1 MSSFRWGVSAR
12 ALTFALGTAILTG
25 APVQAQQRIVVASG
39 ATDTAPK
46 TVGGT
51 DTVTVQS
58 NGTLSASTN
67 PAINW
72 STSST
77 DLRIT
82 NAGIIRSTANGGR
95 AINASGANTVRTIT
109 LVNSARALIESQD
122 DAFRINVAPTGGTIR
137 VDNFGTIRTTNGSQA
152 LDFDAITGGATVI
165 INNYAGAT
173 LSSVGQDAI
182 RPGQGAI
189 VTNAGLIR
197 SDGAAN
203 NNYDGIDWQQK
214 SGTVVNQASGVISG
228 LRHGITSDID
238 VNITNDGTII
248 GRNGSG
254 IGSDGTG
261 TVVNRGTITGQWDG
275 VATNVDGDGVDI
287 DFIGSVTNSGTI
299 QGLSATGVDS
309 GGRPN
314 SAEGIAMG
322 GGTIVNTATGTIF
335 GAGNAVLINHDTN
348 AGGVADG
355 ATMITNAGTIR
366 ATTGRAIQFV
376 GAFADT
382 ITNSGTI
389 TGGTAGAIDMGDGN
403 DTLNLL
409 TGSAITGTVDGGAG
423 NDRITLGG
431 TGAGSLAGAV
441 NFESL
446 AVNTGSWTLTA
457 PSTFANGITIAVPA
471 TLTGN
476 STTLTGGI
484 ANAGTLV
491 FQQAADGSFA
501 GTLSGTGALVKT
513 GAGTLTI
520 GSQTGFT
527 GPTAI
532 NAGRLILAGTLP
544 SAVTVAS
551 GAALGGTGTVAA
563 LAVASG
569 GTVAPGP
576 GIGTITVTGNLTQA
590 SGSIYAADTTAA
602 GLSDRIAVS
611 GTATIAS
618 GAQLAVTRGTGTYGI
633 GQRYTLLTA
642 AGGVSGTYTLVQTA
656 SGGTEF
662 RLAQTGTGVFV
673 DVART
678 AASLT
683 PLAATRNQ
691 TAVAPALAALGVG
704 NSAYAALTLIPSD
717 DVVRAGFDALSGEA
731 HASLRT
737 TMLKDAQGAEDAVRS
752 RLLSPTTGS
761 GIWAQALGRGGE
773 DEGGVGTASVERH
786 GWGGVGGVDVA
797 LDDQARVGLAG
808 GYTRTKI
815 GIDARDSFGQVEST
829 HALAYAGGTLG
840 PVALRTGAGYA
851 WTKTDLTRGVV
862 FPGYAARMTSNYDG
876 DVLHGFAEIG
886 LPHAMFG
893 ATVEPFAGVEAYR
906 VHTDAF
912 IETGGSAALSGE
924 ARTETFTLSTL
935 GIRGQTPI
943 IEGLSAGSR
952 IGWQHAFG
960 DASADARSRFA
971 GASVPFVVTGTTLS
985 RDAAVVALDLA
996 WMPTQAITVTSG
1008 YSGSIGDR
1016 GDDSVFRI
1024 ALAFGF

>member
-1 MSSFRWGVSAR
+1 MSSFRWGVSAQ
-12 ALTFALGTAILTG
+12 ALTCALGAVVLAS
-25 APVQAQQRIVVASG
+25 APAQAQQRIVVASG
-39 ATDTAPK
+39 TTDTAPK

-51 DTVTVQS
+51 DTATVQA
-58 NGTLSASTN
+58 NGTLATTTN

-82 NAGIIRSTANGGR
+82 NSGIIRSTANGGR
-95 AINASGANTVRTIT
+95 AINASGANNARTVT
-109 LVNSARALIESQD
+109 LVNNVGALIESQD

-137 VDNFGTIRTTNGSQA
+137 IDNFGTIRTTSSGQA
-152 LDFDAITGGATVI
+152 LDFDAVAGGATVI

-173 LSSVGQDAI
+173 LSSVGQDGI

-214 SGTVVNQASGVISG
+214 SGTVINQTTGVISG
-228 LRHGITSDID
+228 LRHGITSDVD
-238 VNITNDGTII
+238 VNVTNDGAIT

-275 VATNVDGDGVDI
+275 VATNGDGDGVDI

-322 GGTIVNTATGTIF
+322 GGTIVNSGVIF
-335 GAGNAVLINHDTN
+335 GAGNAILINHDTN
-348 AGGVADG
+348 VGGVADG
-355 ATMITNAGTIR
+355 ATRITNTGTIR

-376 GAFADT
+376 GNFADT
-382 ITNSGTI
+382 ITTSGTI

-403 DTLNLL
+403 DILNIQS
-409 TGSAITGTVDGGAG
+409 GSVISRTVDGGAG
-423 NDRITLGG
+423 NDRINLGG
-431 TGAGSLAGAV
+431 TGAGNFAGAV
-441 NFESL
+441 NFETL
-446 AVNTGSWTLTA
+446 AVNTGNWTLTA
-457 PSTFANGITIAVPA
+457 PSTFANGITIAAPA
-471 TLTGN
+471 ALTGN
-476 STTLTGGI
+476 IMTLTGGI
-484 ANAGTLV
+484 ANAGTVV
-491 FQQAADGSFA
+491 FQQATDGSFV
-501 GTLSGTGALVKT
+501 GTLSGTGALIKM
-513 GAGTLTI
+513 GAGALTI

-527 GPTAI
+527 GPTAV
-532 NAGRLILAGTLP
+532 NAGRLVLAGSLP
-544 SAVTVAS
+544 SAVTVAN
-551 GAALGGTGTVAA
+551 GATLGGAGTIAALTVAR
-563 LAVASG
+563 G
-569 GTVAPGP
+569 GNVAPGT
-576 GIGTITVTGNLTQA
+576 GVGTIAVTGNFAQA

-602 GLSDRIAVS
+602 GLSDRITVG

-642 AGGVSGTYTLVQTA
+642 TGGASGTYTLVQTA

-662 RLAQTGTGVFV
+662 RLAQTETGVFV

-678 AASLT
+678 AASL
-683 PLAATRNQ
+683 PSIAATRNQ
-691 TAVAPALAALGVG
+691 VTVAPALAALGVG
-704 NSAYAALTLIPSD
+704 NAAYAALTLIPSD
-717 DVVRAGFDALSGEA
+717 DAVRAGLDALSGEA

-737 TMLKDAQGAEDAVRS
+737 TVLKDAQGAEDAVRS

-761 GIWAQALGRGGE
+761 GIWAQALGHSGE
-773 DEGGVGTASVERH
+773 DDGAIGTASAKRH
-786 GWGGVGGVDVA
+786 GWGGLGGVDIA
-797 LDDQARVGLAG
+797 LDDQARVGIAG
-808 GYTRTKI
+808 GYTRTKV

-840 PVALRTGAGYA
+840 PIVLRTGAGYA
-851 WTKTDLTRGVV
+851 WTKTDLTRGVM
-862 FPGYAARMTSNYDG
+862 FPGYAARLTSNYDG

-893 ATVEPFAGVEAYR
+893 GTVEPFAGVEAYR

-912 IETGGSAALSGE
+912 TETGGSVALSGE
-924 ARTETFTLSTL
+924 ARKESFTLSTL

-943 IEGLSAGSR
+943 AEGLSARSR

-960 DASADARSRFA
+960 DASPEARLSFV
-971 GASVPFVVTGTTLS
+971 GNSVPFSVTGTTLS
-985 RDAAVVALDLA
+985 RNAAVVALDLA
-996 WMPTQAITVTSG
+996 WMPTQAITITSG